1 MTWYLTNSQLDG
13 LSIGDQF
20 VADYMERI
28 RLDELSLENKMAR
41 QTLTNQDVLDIIS
54 WRLDAITWMMPEEL
68 YEVDMGWPADLF
80 GTLTSMDSFELR
92 LDHWKFGPFF
102 FYDLADCL
110 LGDDEAAE
118 CRSEQTQ
125 QRHT

>member
-20 VADYMERI
+20 VADYMKRI

-54 WRLDAITWMMPEEL
+54 
-68 YEVDMGWPADLF
+68 
-80 GTLTSMDSFELR
+80 
-92 LDHWKFGPFF
+92 
-102 FYDLADCL
+102 
-110 LGDDEAAE
+110 
-118 CRSEQTQ
+118 
-125 QRHT
+125 